1 MIPEDT
7 IAAIATPLGSGGLG
21 VIRVSGPAALS
32 VADRLFRSSV
42 PLSQVP
48 SHTLHHGLLVDG
60 EEPLDDAVA
69 AVFRGPRSYTGEDVV
84 ELSCHGSPALLR
96 RALAACLASGA
107 RIAGPGEFTR
117 RAFLNGRMDLAQA
130 EAVAALV
137 AARSEEVRRWS
148 LHQLRGGLSVRIKEL
163 RGRVLDALARL
174 EAALDFSED
183 EVPEFTREDIVR
195 TISALLGEVDALL
208 STADRGRLFREGLK
222 AVLAGR
228 PNTGKSSLFN
238 ALLDSDRAIVHESP
252 GTTRDVL
259 EESLT
264 VEGLPVTLTDTA
276 GLRAGTEPVEAEGVS
291 RARKAL
297 EGADV
302 ALWVLDASKPLRPE
316 DLRAADTVRKAIA
329 VFNKMDLVRLGPSEK
344 ADLDRSARAA
354 VPAVGR
360 SVFVSARTGEGLD
373 DLRKALAS
381 LPAAEGRDAAEG
393 PTLIVDRHIVLVREA
408 SAALARCLR
417 AAQAGERE
425 ECLAVDLRRALNAL
439 DQISGTDVSDDVL
452 NAIFSKFCVGK

>member
-1 MIPEDT
+1 MSEDT

-21 VIRVSGPAALS
+21 VIRISGPDSLS
-32 VADRLFRSSV
+32 VADRLFRSSA

-48 SHTLHHGLLVDG
+48 SHTLHHGLVLDG
-60 EEPLDDAVA
+60 GEPLDDAVA
-69 AVFRGPRSYTGEDVV
+69 AVFRAPRSYTGEDVV
-84 ELSCHGSPALLR
+84 ELSCHGNPALLR
-96 RALAACLASGA
+96 RALGACLAAGA
-107 RIAGPGEFTR
+107 RGAGPGEFTR

-130 EAVAALV
+130 EAVSALV

-148 LHQLRGGLSVRIKEL
+148 LDQLRGGLSARIKDM

-174 EAALDFSED
+174 EATLDFSED

-195 TISALLGEVDALL
+195 TLSSLLGEVETLL

-252 GTTRDVL
+252 GTTRDTL
-259 EESLT
+259 EESLI

-276 GLRAGTEPVEAEGVS
+276 GLRFDSGPVEAEGVC

-297 EGADV
+297 EEADV
-302 ALWVLDASKPLRPE
+302 ALWVMDASEPLHPE
-316 DLRAADTVRKAIA
+316 DRRAAASAAKTIA
-329 VFNKMDLVRLGPSEK
+329 VFNKMDLVRLGPSER

-354 VPAVGR
+354 DPAVGR

-381 LPAAEGRDAAEG
+381 LPTAQNRDAAEG
-393 PTLIVDRHIVLVREA
+393 PTLIVDRHIGLVREA

-417 AAQAGERE
+417 AAQTGGTE
-425 ECLAVDLRRALNAL
+425 ECLAVELRQALGAL